1 LSYVSR
7 DSVDALEDDCVQSR
21 TVEIV
26 ACNLCGSTRHT
37 SVYRMP
43 DRRFF
48 PLDFFTVVEC
58 DECGLGF
65 VNPRPSAAEIQKY
78 YPPEYFEQPATKS
91 HERYL
96 HRRFSA
102 EASYL
107 REMKDPNSPGRL
119 LDVGCANGDF
129 PRFMAAR
136 GWIVEGVEI
145 SESSQRIKDFRV
157 HTQEFQNIA
166 VNEPAYDA
174 VTAWA
179 VLEHVHD
186 PMAYFRKAAQV
197 LKKNGLFVFLVTNFE
212 SVTSRYLFCED
223 VPRHLYF
230 FTRKTI
236 RQYLNATGFALE
248 REDNGRSIYKLAPV
262 NWLSYMLRTRLKRQ
276 KFLFED
282 LPLTHREFRAR
293 HNLPRGLRASLK
305 YAFYSPASV
314 IDRTLWPAIETAQIL
329 RKNYGISTYV
339 GRKL

>member
-1 LSYVSR
+1 
-7 DSVDALEDDCVQSR
+7 
-21 TVEIV
+21 VEIV

-37 SVYRMP
+37 PVYRMP

-48 PLDFFTVVEC
+48 PQDFFTIVEC

-65 VNPRPSAAEIQKY
+65 VNPRPSVVEIHKY
-78 YPPEYFEQPATKS
+78 YPPEYFEQPDTKS

-102 EASYL
+102 EAGYL
-107 REMKDPNSPGRL
+107 RAIENGKTPRRL

-136 GWIVEGVEI
+136 GWLVEGVEI
-145 SESSQRIKDFRV
+145 SESSQRIEDFKV
-157 HTQEFQNIA
+157 YTQEFQDIA
-166 VNEPAYDA
+166 VNEPAYGA

-197 LKKNGLFVFLVTNFE
+197 LTKNGIFVFLVTNFQ
-212 SVTSRYLFCED
+212 SVASKFLFCED

-236 RQYLNATGFALE
+236 RQYLEATGFALE
-248 REDNGRSIYKLAPV
+248 REDNGRSIYKMAPV
-262 NWLSYMLRTRLKRQ
+262 NWLSYMLRTRLKKE
-276 KFLFED
+276 KFSFED
-282 LPLTHREFRAR
+282 VPLTQREFRVR
-293 HNLPRGLRASLK
+293 QNLPRGVRASLN
-305 YAFYSPASV
+305 YAVYSPASV
-314 IDRTLWPAIETAQIL
+314 IDRMLWPAIETAQIL

-339 GRKL
+339 ARRS

>member
-1 LSYVSR
+1 
-7 DSVDALEDDCVQSR
+7 
-21 TVEIV
+21 
-26 ACNLCGSTRHT
+26 
-37 SVYRMP
+37 MP

-48 PLDFFTVVEC
+48 PKDFFTVVEC

-65 VNPRPSAAEIQKY
+65 VNPRPSVAEIHKY

-96 HRRFSA
+96 YRRFA
-102 EASYL
+102 EEAKYL
-107 REMKDPNSPGRL
+107 HEIENGGSPRRL

-136 GWIVEGVEI
+136 GWSVEGVEI
-145 SESSQRIKDFRV
+145 SESSHRIQDFRV
-157 HTQEFQNIA
+157 YTQEFQDIA

-186 PMAYFRKAAQV
+186 PMAYFQKAARV
-197 LKKNGLFVFLVTNFE
+197 VKKNGLFVFLVTNFQ
-212 SVTSRYLFCED
+212 SSASRLLFCED

-236 RQYLNATGFALE
+236 RQYLDATGFALE
-248 REDNGRSIYKLAPV
+248 REDNGRNIYKLAPV
-262 NWLSYMLRTRLKRQ
+262 NWLSYMLRTRLKRK

-282 LPLTHREFRAR
+282 VPLTQREFRAR
-293 HNLPRGLRASLK
+293 YNLPRGLRASLK
-305 YAFYSPASV
+305 YAVYSPASV
-314 IDRTLWPAIETAQIL
+314 IDRMLWPAIETAQIL

-339 GRKL
+339 ARKR